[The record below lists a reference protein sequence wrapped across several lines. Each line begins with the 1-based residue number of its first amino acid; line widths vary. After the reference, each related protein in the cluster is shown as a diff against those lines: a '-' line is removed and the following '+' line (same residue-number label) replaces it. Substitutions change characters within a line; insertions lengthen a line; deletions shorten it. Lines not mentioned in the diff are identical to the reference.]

1 MQALRVLGLATIIL
15 AVSSGQS
22 PVVRPDGEASGS
34 AARESE
40 ASAAVAS
47 AVPAAP
53 DEPAYGDVVFSLEE
67 QQVREVE
74 RLRKFRPT
82 PAQLAI
88 LRAARPGC
96 PNVLDVVTARFQG
109 CCCEGRNKA
118 RWNAPRTVTIP
129 IGYLSPWDREE
140 ETELKMLAADGDT
153 AARRELA
160 SPPAEPALAD
170 STTLYRHRDDLLAD
184 LVMDR
189 AGHVYYEGRRVA
201 DAELTGILAEARRR
215 LPAGFARDFD
225 LRLPPAF
232 EEFDDL
238 TCINRAIEVAVLASR
253 LGYALRC
260 GG

>member
-1 MQALRVLGLATIIL
+1 MQVLRILGLAILVL
-15 AVSSGQS
+15 AVVGGQS
-22 PVVRPDGEASGS
+22 PVSRQGGEASGS
-34 AARESE
+34 VPCEIEAPATAAP
-40 ASAAVAS
+40 AAPAS
-47 AVPAAP
+47 AV
-53 DEPAYGDVVFSLEE
+53 EPAYGDVVFSLED

-118 RWNAPRTVTIP
+118 DWTAPRMVTIA
-129 IGYLSPWDREE
+129 IGNLRPWDREE
-140 ETELKMLAADGDT
+140 ETELTMLAADGDT
-153 AARRELA
+153 AAIRELA

-189 AGHVYYEGRRVA
+189 AGHVYYEGRRVT
-201 DAELTGILAEARRR
+201 DAELTGLLTEARRK

-225 LRLPPAF
+225 LLLPPAF
-232 EEFDDL
+232 EVFDDL
-238 TCINRAIEVAVLASR
+238 TCINRAIELAVLASK
-253 LGYALRC
+253 LGYTLRC